1 MKKLILIIFIL
12 FITIITVYLSFGY
25 RRDSNPNT
33 FYKVY
38 LNGEVLGTIKS
49 KSELEKYIDKKNV
62 KYKKQY
68 HTKKIY
74 APTGLKIRKVSTY
87 DNKLLYQDINLV

>member
-49 KSELEKYIDKKNV
+49 KSELEKYIDKKMLNIKNNIILK
-62 KYKKQY
+62 KYMPQ
-68 HTKKIY
+68 
-74 APTGLKIRKVSTY
+74 R
-87 DNKLLYQDINLV
+87 D

>member
-38 LNGEVLGTIKS
+38 LNKLKQEKVFYNLLTDTTSRKIKKVLLTLSPI
-49 KSELEKYIDKKNV
+49 
-62 KYKKQY
+62 
-68 HTKKIY
+68 IY
-74 APTGLKIRKVSTY
+74 FKLKG
-87 DNKLLYQDINLV
+87 